1 MDKAPALRRS
11 ISLPLLTLYGL
22 GSILGAGIYALVGK
36 VAAEA
41 GIFTPLS
48 FLIAALLAAFTG
60 FTYAELSS
68 RFPKTG
74 AEAIYA
80 EKAFHIRPLSI
91 LIGILVATSAIVS
104 SGTLSNAFVGYLQV
118 FVNISRPMATVLTVT
133 AVTAIAIWGIKQSAW
148 TAAVLTLIEVTGLLI
163 IIWVGRNSLGDFPAQ
178 FSVAFESFESTLWA
192 GIMVGA
198 FLAFYAFIGFEDMVN
213 VAEEVKNPERNLP
226 IAIISAII
234 ITTIFYSLIAVVAVL
249 SLPVSD
255 LAATEAPLALI
266 YERTTGA
273 DPILITFISLFAIV
287 NGIMV
292 QIIMASRILYGL
304 SKRGWLPKFLSYVN
318 PRTRTP
324 VISTVLI
331 GVIILM
337 LALSISLIHLAETTS
352 FVILT
357 VFALMNL
364 GLIIIKIRDPHP
376 KKAKTFPII
385 IPILGFLTITAFI
398 TFRVYLYLGQFL

>member
-1 MDKAPALRRS
+1 MEKPPALRRS

-74 AEAIYA
+74 AEAVFA
-80 EKAFHIRPLSI
+80 QKAFHIKPLSL
-91 LIGILVATSAIVS
+91 LIGLLVATSAIVS

-118 FVNISRPMATVLTVT
+118 FVDISRPMATFLTVT
-133 AVTAIAIWGIKQSAW
+133 AVTVIAVWGIKQSAW
-148 TAAVLTLIEVTGLLI
+148 TAAVLTFIEVAGLII
-163 IIWVGRNSLGDFPAQ
+163 IIWVGRNSFGDFPAQ
-178 FSVAFESFESTLWA
+178 FSAAVESFENTFWV

-226 IAIISAII
+226 LAIILAII
-234 ITTIFYSLIAVVAVL
+234 FTTIFYSLIALVAVL
-249 SLPVSD
+249 SLPLAD
-255 LAATEAPLALI
+255 LAATNAPLALI
-266 YERTTGA
+266 YERTTGS

-304 SKRGWLPKFLSYVN
+304 SKRGWLPDSLCYVS
-318 PRTRTP
+318 PKTRTP
-324 VISTVLI
+324 VIATVLI
-331 GVIILM
+331 GLIILI
-337 LALSISLIHLAETTS
+337 LALTFSLVRLAEITS

-364 GLIIIKIRDPHP
+364 GLIVIKVKDPKP
-376 KKAKTFPII
+376 KKATTFPIF

-398 TFRVYLYLGQFL
+398 TFRAYLFVGQYL